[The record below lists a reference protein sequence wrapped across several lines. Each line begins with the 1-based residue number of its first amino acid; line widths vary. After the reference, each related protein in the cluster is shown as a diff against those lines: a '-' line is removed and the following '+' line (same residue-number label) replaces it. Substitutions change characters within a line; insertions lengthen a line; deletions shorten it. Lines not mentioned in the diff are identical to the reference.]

1 MYPKDL
7 LKTISYLQKLP
18 GVGRKSAERFAFK
31 ILSWSETDLKQF
43 GDLLSNL
50 RNSVPHCRD
59 CGCFIDEDCNYC
71 KRESETLCIIAHA
84 KDAYAIEQTHLF
96 KGVYHVLGHLI
107 SPLEDLNIEDLKL
120 ELLLHRV
127 EKLGVK
133 EIIIALDPTL
143 EGDATAFFLKNQ
155 LENLGINV
163 SKLALGLPMG
173 TPLEYIDEGTLTQA
187 LAGRQRLQ

>member
-31 ILSWSETDLKQF
+31 ILSWNEAELKQF
-43 GDLLSNL
+43 GELLSNL
-50 RNSVPHCRD
+50 KETVLHCKD
-59 CGCFIDEDCNYC
+59 CGCFIEESCNFC
-71 KRESETLCIIAHA
+71 KRDPSVLCIIAHA

-96 KGVYHVLGHLI
+96 KGIYHVLGSLI
-107 SPLEDLNIEDLKL
+107 SPLDDLNPEDLKL
-120 ELLLHRV
+120 DQLIDRAQ
-127 EKLGVK
+127 KLEVK
-133 EIIIALDPTL
+133 EVIIALDPTL

-155 LENLGINV
+155 LENLGISV
-163 SKLALGLPMG
+163 TKLALGLPMG